1 MDAPSSVERR
11 SVRRSSAEHRA
22 ARREAD
28 GEIRQSA
35 PRGSVP
41 RRNVGN
47 ITDERL
53 LADWH
58 REPRGSS
65 QASQRSQDGRAS
77 RRAARSTRGRSR
89 SVGADVLSF
98 PAGQAQGLNLRI
110 NRPYGRGTTAQRVQE
125 QRGDAG
131 IPVRAAVYTQEKVG
145 LRDRVRIARRWGTG
159 LHLNLWYVVL
169 AVVLTIAISL
179 IAIMGPLR
187 SYYAAWRE
195 AGELEVEYE
204 VVSEINQ
211 SLTDDVERLNTL
223 EGIEDEA
230 RKRGYVYPDEE
241 AVVVEGIEEERV
253 TEEEQ
258 VEAALDE
265 YEQQLPWYVHMLDGI
280 LGYSR
285 SR

>member
-1 MDAPSSVERR
+1 M
-11 SVRRSSAEHRA
+11 
-22 ARREAD
+22 
-28 GEIRQSA
+28 
-35 PRGSVP
+35 
-41 RRNVGN
+41 
-47 ITDERL
+47 
-53 LADWH
+53 
-58 REPRGSS
+58 
-65 QASQRSQDGRAS
+65 
-77 RRAARSTRGRSR
+77 
-89 SVGADVLSF
+89 LSF

-125 QRGDAG
+125 QRGEAG

-169 AVVLTIAISL
+169 AVLLAIVISL

-204 VVSEINQ
+204 VVSSINE

-241 AVVVEGIEEERV
+241 AVVVEGIEEERI

-265 YEQQLPWYVHMLDGI
+265 YEQGLPWYVHTLDGM